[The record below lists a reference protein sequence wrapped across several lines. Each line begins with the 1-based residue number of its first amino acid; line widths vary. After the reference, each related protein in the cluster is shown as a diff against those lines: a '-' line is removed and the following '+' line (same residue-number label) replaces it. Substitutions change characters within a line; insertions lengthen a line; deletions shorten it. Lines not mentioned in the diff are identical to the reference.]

1 MPRKRSCNACF
12 PIRPHFS
19 NPQETKARLSRRLT
33 HDGGTSTSHVASRPA
48 SANFPMVHTHIL
60 HLEQAGL
67 VTRTFRRLDPE
78 RQQAILTGI
87 LDEAA
92 DKGPA
97 ALNIKQVAERARVSV
112 GSLYTYFPNR
122 EGMLAFAVEVCV
134 RFVTEQFDQ
143 FRPYL
148 MALPLRDAL
157 KAYLVGGTEW
167 SRMYAGFLRLF
178 ARAAY
183 HGDPELS
190 ESLVR
195 PVATLLREMVAQVVA
210 AAAERGVGD
219 HHRRRAL
226 SALLPGQR
234 PPGER
239 RLGHAPPAA
248 PDAAGRWRSAG
259 RNQPVAD
266 GRSRGASDPGV
277 RGGAGPGIQPGR
289 PPDWHF

>member
-1 MPRKRSCNACF
+1 MSSEYVN
-12 PIRPHFS
+12 
-19 NPQETKARLSRRLT
+19 LSEWT
-33 HDGGTSTSHVASRPA
+33 QI
-48 SANFPMVHTHIL
+48 HTHIL

-78 RQQAILTGI
+78 RQQAILTAI

-92 DKGPA
+92 EKGPA
-97 ALNIKQVAERARVSV
+97 ALNIKQVAERAGVSV

-148 MALPLRDAL
+148 VALPLREAL
-157 KAYLVGGTEW
+157 QAYLVGGVEW

-183 HGDPELS
+183 HGDPELA

-195 PVATLLREMVAQVVA
+195 PVATLLREMVTEMVA
-210 AAAERGVGD
+210 AAAERGELREDVD
-219 HHRRRAL
+219 LEATRA
-226 SALLPGQR
+226 SSTP
-234 PPGER
+234 
-239 RLGHAPPAA
+239 
-248 PDAAGRWRSAG
+248 
-259 RNQPVAD
+259 
-266 GRSRGASDPGV
+266 
-277 RGGAGPGIQPGR
+277 
-289 PPDWHF
+289 